1 MRDAIFS
8 FFRPIFLPLTRIYRK
23 QNTNLFKFHIR
34 SIQNRTFQTFFPE
47 IPFFLILFDSKKNQ
61 ISRGKTGGRN
71 GCVRVTCMREERN
84 KKGRREGCAAGREP
98 DYSEGRRGGN
108 VMQLHSER
116 GVLPCIRALEDIT
129 PCVASPAARFGAA
142 LGRSKNRGDGQNIWS
157 TRVCVCARIA
167 QQIDARCP
175 SFESGFHPLFTTV
188 QFDYPCQTIQT
199 RFLHFSLASAV
210 WRRLNALLHPL
221 CPPSPLRTRDRDKF
235 FSIFFKLNF
244 YNLTY
249 FILFI
254 FERLF
259 VRSFQNER
267 NGIRLKNIS

>member
-1 MRDAIFS
+1 
-8 FFRPIFLPLTRIYRK
+8 
-23 QNTNLFKFHIR
+23 
-34 SIQNRTFQTFFPE
+34 
-47 IPFFLILFDSKKNQ
+47 
-61 ISRGKTGGRN
+61 
-71 GCVRVTCMREERN
+71 
-84 KKGRREGCAAGREP
+84 
-98 DYSEGRRGGN
+98 
-108 VMQLHSER
+108 MQLHSER

-157 TRVCVCARIA
+157 TRVCVRARSA

-221 CPPSPLRTRDRDKF
+221 CPPSPLRTRDRDEF

-267 NGIRLKNIS
+267 NGIRLKNISWIYIISIPRFEQLTGI